1 MQDTQI
7 IERTTPTETAATVGA
22 IVLGTV
28 AAGVG
33 ALILFAIAAYYISG
47 GDWRAVLGW
56 GVTAGSTVTGA
67 LLFVRF
73 GTQEAIDAADYRRLI
88 SDLQAER
95 DDNADLRATVASL
108 QRDLIAANAY
118 LDVRDHNGPRRV
130 LRNTPSN
137 QATQEV
143 RDAIELMRRHFADG
157 RWPAKDR
164 MNTLLGWSSPRWFAA
179 RDVLLAHGLVA
190 SQGRSTAVLVASLA
204 EALAELE
211 GPNS

>member
-143 RDAIELMRRHFADG
+143 RDAITLISRHFAEQ
-157 RWPAKDR
+157 RWPARDR
-164 MNTLLGWSSPRWFAA
+164 SGLTPARWNAA
-179 RDVLLAHGLVA
+179 YDVLLAHGVVA
-190 SQGRSTAVLVASLA
+190 RQNKTTAVLATSLA
-204 EALAELE
+204 EALAVLE
-211 GPNS
+211 GPKS